1 MFFIFIILVI
11 INVFINFDSLVINIY
26 ESLFIW
32 FYNIYPSI
40 FIFYNISSFLI
51 YNKAFIKIS
60 KLMKFFISF
69 DSEYSYAIFIISI
82 LLGNPGSSKLIQNSF
97 DNNYISKNDYTK
109 LNNIT
114 FFVNPLFILSFIN
127 FKNYII
133 YLICSFIYIKIYV
146 IIKRYNKKNCY
157 YIYND
162 NITINYN
169 IFSKNINDVINILL
183 NVAAMVS
190 FFSGINNTIKL
201 VLDYLNINNWFIN
214 FIFSNLEISNGLV
227 YLKNNNYK
235 LIYTIYLISFQ
246 GICILMQSY
255 SVISKKNISFIR
267 YILYNFLRAIIISLM
282 FYIITLFHI

>member
-1 MFFIFIILVI
+1 
-11 INVFINFDSLVINIY
+11 
-26 ESLFIW
+26 
-32 FYNIYPSI
+32 
-40 FIFYNISSFLI
+40 
-51 YNKAFIKIS
+51 
-60 KLMKFFISF
+60 MKFFISF

-133 YLICSFIYIKIYV
+133 YLICSFIYIKMYV
-146 IIKRYNKKNCY
+146 MIKRYNKKNCY

-190 FFSGINNTIKL
+190 FFSAINSTIKL